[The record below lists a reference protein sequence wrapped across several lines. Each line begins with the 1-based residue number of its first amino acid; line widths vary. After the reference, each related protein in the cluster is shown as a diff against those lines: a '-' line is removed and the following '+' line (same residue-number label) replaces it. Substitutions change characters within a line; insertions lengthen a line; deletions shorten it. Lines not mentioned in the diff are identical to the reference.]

1 MSHSENLLTISNLTR
16 WYPENADKLF
26 EHFDFTLRQGDFHV
40 LMGQSGTGKTTL
52 VKLITGEL
60 HAPHDTVHYRLEDL
74 SRFTELDMEAYRK
87 KIGII
92 FQDYRLFDNESV
104 KENISYPLKIY
115 GLGETIIE
123 TKVENIIKKLNL
135 RKIIDMPVSSLSA
148 GEKQKICLAR
158 ALVHNPE
165 FIIADEPTGNL
176 DREHTQEVA
185 DMLIEANKLGNTVFL
200 ITHDIH
206 LVHYLKDKYTI
217 QVDILK

>member
-1 MSHSENLLTISNLTR
+1 
-16 WYPENADKLF
+16 
-26 EHFDFTLRQGDFHV
+26 
-40 LMGQSGTGKTTL
+40 MGKSGTGKTTL
-52 VKLITGEL
+52 VKLVTGEL
-60 HAPHDTVHYRLEDL
+60 HAPHDTVHYRMEDL
-74 SRFTELDMEAYRK
+74 SRFTEVDMENYRK

-92 FQDYRLFDNESV
+92 FQDYRLFDQDSV
-104 KENISYPLKIY
+104 KENIAYPLKIF

-123 TKVENIIKKLNL
+123 TKVENSIKALNL
-135 RKIIDMPVSSLSA
+135 RKIMDMPIHTLSA
-148 GEKQKICLAR
+148 GEKQKVCLAR

-206 LVHYLKDKYTI
+206 LVHYLKDKYTV